1 MKYRIPISP
10 TVKKL
15 IKELKGNLPWDPYVD
30 RKRKYTTKTK
40 REAYMP
46 YRRYLILVSKIVGCE
61 DGIRPHKL
69 RHSFAMRMLNH
80 YGLSIQ
86 TVAEMLGDTI
96 KTTSENYASYLDQ
109 TVQENYNEEIARH
122 QEKLEKLEGKN
133 KDKKKKKKG

>member
-1 MKYRIPISP
+1 
-10 TVKKL
+10 
-15 IKELKGNLPWDPYVD
+15 LKGNLPWKPYVD
-30 RKRKYTTKTK
+30 KLRQYNPAVRAT
-40 REAYMP
+40 AYWP
-46 YRRYLILVSKIVGCE
+46 YKQYLIILSEVLGYE
-61 DGIRPHKL
+61 DGIRGHKL

-133 KDKKKKKKG
+133 KDKKKKG